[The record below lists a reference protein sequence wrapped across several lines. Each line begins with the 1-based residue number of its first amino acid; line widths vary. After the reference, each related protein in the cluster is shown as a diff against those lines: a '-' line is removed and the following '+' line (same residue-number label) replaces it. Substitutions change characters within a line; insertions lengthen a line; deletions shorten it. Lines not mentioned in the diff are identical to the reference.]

1 MKSRLENR
9 TVQFCLAFIAC
20 IAIQGVVKAGES
32 DPSKRYAGA
41 ADRIIRECLAENDA
55 WKKMEELCDGIGHRL
70 SGSEALDKAIAWAVK
85 SMKADGH
92 ENVRTEKVMVP
103 KWVRGRESLHMVKPR
118 DYALAMIGLG
128 RSVGTPAEGLTA
140 SVVVV
145 RDEEDLER
153 KKGRVKGKI
162 VLFNNPMPPYDAETG
177 AGYGRTVRFRSG
189 GPSMVAKLGGVACLV
204 RSVTAHSLRSPHT
217 GATRYEEGTAKIPAA
232 AVSTEDAEM
241 MARLTARG
249 REVVV
254 TLKMEARSEGDVPS
268 ANVLAE
274 LRGSEKP
281 EEIVVIGGHLD
292 SWDTGTGAHDDGA
305 GCVIAMEALNV
316 LRRLELTPRRTI
328 RVVLFTNEENGLRG
342 GRQYAEDHA
351 DELANHVAA
360 IESDSG
366 AFQPRGYSVQ
376 FDHET
381 KQDRAAQQL
390 KEIVRLLEP
399 LKATDVNTGHSGAD
413 IGPMKH
419 AGFALLGFRVDG
431 AKYFN
436 YHHSRAD
443 TLDKV
448 DPEDLSKC
456 VASMAVMSYVLAD
469 MPGRLGDPVE
479 SPVPAST
486 E

>member
-9 TVQFCLAFIAC
+9 TFQVLPALVAC
-20 IAIQGVVKAGES
+20 IAIQGVVEAGES
-32 DPSKRYAGA
+32 DPSKRYAGV

-177 AGYGRTVRFRSG
+177 AGYGRTVRFRSD

-274 LRGSEKP
+274 VRGSEKP

-328 RVVLFTNEENGLRG
+328 RVV
-342 GRQYAEDHA
+342 
-351 DELANHVAA
+351 
-360 IESDSG
+360 
-366 AFQPRGYSVQ
+366 
-376 FDHET
+376 
-381 KQDRAAQQL
+381 
-390 KEIVRLLEP
+390 
-399 LKATDVNTGHSGAD
+399 
-413 IGPMKH
+413 
-419 AGFALLGFRVDG
+419 
-431 AKYFN
+431 
-436 YHHSRAD
+436 
-443 TLDKV
+443 
-448 DPEDLSKC
+448 
-456 VASMAVMSYVLAD
+456 
-469 MPGRLGDPVE
+469 
-479 SPVPAST
+479 
-486 E
+486 